1 MPDCTQQKT
10 TPADVQGRLKRLQK
24 IKGLS
29 DDAIAAKIGVG
40 KLTWRRSIL
49 GQDSRGGRGKEFAN
63 LLEVLLAVRREFG
76 VSWRELLGPDED

>member
-1 MPDCTQQKT
+1 MPETQTKT
-10 TPADVQGRLKRLQK
+10 TPADVQQRLKRLQEK
-24 IKGLS
+24 HRLT

-49 GQDSRGGRGKEFAN
+49 GQDSRGGRGKEFSN
-63 LLEVLLAVRREFG
+63 LLAVLLAVRREFG